1 MYHENPGESWGFFL
15 LFFGLFIFFKL
26 FIIIKEPFKL
36 NLAKYITENY
46 KTLYQAAQNITKGH
60 ALTDDLFS
68 HCIEVLLTDKNE
80 EKIQLLI
87 EKKQLHYY
95 FVSILIRNYHSSTS
109 RFHYIYR
116 KGSDIRSDK
125 DVYELD
131 IPEDEFDAVKEA
143 KISFIEGEIKDM
155 EWYER
160 EMVKL
165 YFYEGMSYR
174 KISEYTKIP
183 KTSVYNS
190 INQIKNKIK
199 DKL

>member
-1 MYHENPGESWGFFL
+1 MGE
-15 LFFGLFIFFKL
+15 
-26 FIIIKEPFKL
+26 
-36 NLAKYITENY
+36 YISKNY
-46 KTLYQAAQNITKGH
+46 NTLYQTAKNITKGH
-60 ALTDDLFS
+60 ALTDDLFQ
-68 HCIEVLLTDKNE
+68 HCIEVLLTDKDQ
-80 EKIQLLI
+80 EKIQSLVD
-87 EKKQLHYY
+87 KDQLNYY
-95 FVSILIRNYHSSTS
+95 FTAILIRNYHSSTS

-131 IPEDEFDAVKEA
+131 IPQEEFDAAKEA
-143 KISFIEGEIKDM
+143 KISFIEDAIK
-155 EWYER
+155 ELTWYER

-190 INQIKNKIK
+190 VTKIKENIKNK
-199 DKL
+199 L